1 MRTALCRAL
10 CAAAVPPV
18 ILLSACG
25 GGDESDTAASSTP
38 PESSVSESSEPEE
51 PQPDL
56 ASGLLPAS
64 AFGPQASVV
73 AVTAEQLQRG
83 AGLAAASAEN
93 LQVSPKDCSAAVAG
107 TQPDFDDFGD
117 VAAEA
122 ATVGSAVT
130 VEVLVR
136 GGPIEDAVDQLTAA
150 AERCPTAQI
159 SSPEIGQ
166 ATLTFEALPVDDL
179 GDGAALLRYTTA
191 LTLPD
196 GTQATVPAL
205 IGAVQDGD
213 RLLIMTSLDAGAAA
227 PGGATGAPAAPPDP
241 AAFAALLA
249 QAYEVQADALG

>member
-1 MRTALCRAL
+1 MRSVLRRTLS
-10 CAAAVPPV
+10 AAAIPPV
-18 ILLSACG
+18 LVLSACG
-25 GGDESDTAASSTP
+25 GDDDSNGAASSTTA
-38 PESSVSESSEPEE
+38 ESSAAETSEPEE

-64 AFGPQASVV
+64 AFGPGASVV
-73 AVTAEQLQRG
+73 AVTAEQLQQG
-83 AGLAAASAEN
+83 AGLAAAGAEN
-93 LQVSPKDCSAAVAG
+93 MQVTPKDCSAAVAG
-107 TQPDFDDFGD
+107 TQPEFDDFDD

-136 GGPIEDAVDQLTAA
+136 GGPIDDAVAQLAEA
-150 AERCPTAQI
+150 PERCPTAQI

-205 IGAVQDGD
+205 IGV
-213 RLLIMTSLDAGAAA
+213 
-227 PGGATGAPAAPPDP
+227 
-241 AAFAALLA
+241 
-249 QAYEVQADALG
+249 V